1 MNRVFQR
8 WLLPALVVLVAF
20 PLAADELA
28 IRDLSATTVDGRI
41 SVHFELQG
49 AMDRED
55 ILKNLQ
61 SGLPTIFE
69 YEIDL
74 VRYHKNW
81 LDRVLVHTEVEV
93 VATFNSVTRE
103 YLVNYRRDGKL
114 VRSDTL
120 RDLSELRTK
129 MTVIDEPRLF
139 DPDDH
144 PIKRL
149 KVRARADIGHDV
161 TWFIIPRTIGTGWSA
176 CRIARDG
183 AEQ

>member
-1 MNRVFQR
+1 MIRIVQR
-8 WLLPALVVLVAF
+8 SLFLALVVLLAF
-20 PLAADELA
+20 PLAADDLE
-28 IRDLSATTVDGRI
+28 IRDLGAKMADGRI
-41 SVHFELQG
+41 SVHFELHG

-55 ILKNLQ
+55 VLKNLQ

-81 LDRVLVHTEVEV
+81 PDHLLVHTEVEV

-114 VRSDTL
+114 VRSETL
-120 RDLSELRTK
+120 RDLSDLKSK

-144 PIKRL
+144 PVARL

-176 CRIARDG
+176 CRIARNG
-183 AEQ
+183 AAQ